1 MMYYVIKNIDT
12 NEYWRGKG
20 NQWGKYFNQAVVY
33 RVKGMA
39 ESVLSEIT
47 RYRCKGNIK
56 IVTISIIEHED
67 NT

>member
-1 MMYYVIKNIDT
+1 MTYYVIKDICSGK
-12 NEYWRGKG
+12 YWRGKG
-20 NQWGKYFNQAVVY
+20 GTWGEHFNQAVVY